1 MLERLELENF
11 RTYAK
16 RSFDLAPLT
25 VLIGPN
31 GIGKTNVLEA
41 VSMLSLTTSWR
52 TETDSEVVAW
62 GEPFCRVTGDMQEL
76 VVQSHPYMKRLR
88 HDGISKRTYQVIG
101 MLPSVLF
108 QPDDIQIIYGSP
120 NSRRQYLDRILSQTS
135 TAYTRAILELAKIL
149 KQRNRLLKMIQENTA
164 SPEELL
170 FWDGELERLHAV
182 ISPEREQL
190 IGFFNQRL
198 PETFAQMIPDSP
210 AILMEYMR
218 SPRQAEHFLNHLHQ
232 QRHKEVMAGTSLYG
246 PHREDV
252 RLMWGEH
259 AVAESMSRGQ
269 ARALLIAMKIAEL
282 EYISARNEVRPI
294 LLLDDIFSELDQERR
309 ERLVSILGDYQVI
322 MTTTELGNIE
332 SILSKEARVVDLT
345 NLV

>member
-1 MLERLELENF
+1 MLERLELQNF
-11 RTYAK
+11 RTYQQ

-41 VSMLSLTTSWR
+41 ISMLSLTTSWR

-76 VVQSHPYMKRLR
+76 VVQSHPYLKRLR

-135 TAYTRAILELAKIL
+135 ILYTRAILELAKIL

-164 SPEELL
+164 STDELL

-182 ISPEREQL
+182 ISPERQQL
-190 IGFFNQRL
+190 ISFFNEKL
-198 PETFAQMIPDSP
+198 PETFAQMVPDSP
-210 AILMEYMR
+210 VVSMEYLR
-218 SPRQAEHFLNHLHQ
+218 SPKQTEHFLSHLQQ

-246 PHREDV
+246 PHREDIQ
-252 RLMWGEH
+252 LIWGEH
-259 AVAESMSRGQ
+259 PVAESMSRGQ
-269 ARALLIAMKIAEL
+269 ARALLIAMKIREL

-309 ERLVSILGDYQVI
+309 ERFISILGDYQVI
-322 MTTTELGNIE
+322 MTTTELGSVEKLISE
-332 SILSKEARVVDLT
+332 QALVIDL
-345 NLV
+345 